1 MLAMREL
8 RQRRMDLNIKFA
20 EFHAVWM
27 LMKLRKRKK
36 IESYELQ
43 ALRNVVKENAADV
56 VTRFENK
63 FKETR
68 IEGKRKF
75 NGTTTAHYTESKHNE
90 VETMYMGS
98 ESEARK
104 RFCSYSQD
112 RSQSRDKRQ
121 QSTTRGR
128 YEPRKSYEE

>member
-1 MLAMREL
+1 MLAMREP
-8 RQRRMDLNIKFA
+8 RQRRMDLNITFD

-36 IESYELQ
+36 IESHELQ

-56 VTRFENK
+56 VKRFETK

-75 NGTTTAHYTESKHNE
+75 NGTSTTHYTESRCKE
-90 VETMYMGS
+90 VETM
-98 ESEARK
+98 
-104 RFCSYSQD
+104 
-112 RSQSRDKRQ
+112 
-121 QSTTRGR
+121 
-128 YEPRKSYEE
+128 

>member
-1 MLAMREL
+1 
-8 RQRRMDLNIKFA
+8 MDLNITFD

-36 IESYELQ
+36 IESFELQ
-43 ALRNVVKENAADV
+43 ALKDIVKDNAADV
-56 VTRFENK
+56 VTKFENK

-75 NGTTTAHYTESKHNE
+75 NGTITTHYTESRRKE

-104 RFCSYSQD
+104 RFCS
-112 RSQSRDKRQ
+112 
-121 QSTTRGR
+121 
-128 YEPRKSYEE
+128 

>member
-1 MLAMREL
+1 
-8 RQRRMDLNIKFA
+8 
-20 EFHAVWM
+20 
-27 LMKLRKRKK
+27 MKLRKRKK
-36 IESYELQ
+36 IESHELQ

-75 NGTTTAHYTESKHNE
+75 NGTTTAHYTESRRKE
-90 VETMYMGS
+90 VETIYMGS

-104 RFCSYSQD
+104 RFHSYS
-112 RSQSRDKRQ
+112 
-121 QSTTRGR
+121 
-128 YEPRKSYEE
+128 